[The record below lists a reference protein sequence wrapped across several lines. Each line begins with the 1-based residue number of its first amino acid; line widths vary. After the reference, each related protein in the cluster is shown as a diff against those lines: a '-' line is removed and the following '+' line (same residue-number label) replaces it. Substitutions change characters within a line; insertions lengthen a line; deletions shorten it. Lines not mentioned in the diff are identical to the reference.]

1 MSTIKVSQ
9 NYKVQVFTWI
19 HNASE
24 TNCTETFPTKQFRLF
39 TALSTQLC
47 ATHDVLGAEL
57 QHPNEVFSSKCNA
70 CTTCRTL

>member
-24 TNCTETFPTKQFRLF
+24 THCTETFPTKQFRLF

-57 QHPNEVFSSKCNA
+57 
-70 CTTCRTL
+70 